1 MSSPPPLAVNFFL
14 PLLCC
19 SPVLFFLYHFFV
31 FLRPFFLFSFLS
43 CLAFPKGLACFGFSL
58 SFLGLFLLG
67 FLPPPTR
74 FVFQSPTAALSGHK
88 NISFILPELDRKKKV
103 PNQKKKPTQTNPPPR
118 FHFGVSF
125 ISTVYTR
132 CSLFPHLRFFLIG
145 LPPP

>member
-103 PNQKKKPTQTNPPPR
+103 PNQKKKTNTNKPPTQVPFRCLFYQHCLYPVL
-118 FHFGVSF
+118 FVSP
-125 ISTVYTR
+125 S
-132 CSLFPHLRFFLIG
+132 
-145 LPPP
+145 